1 VDEGKASMSKKTRT
15 LEIDEDLAFQHREW
29 LFQRIGVAVLFVFI
43 VSAGLGFTGMGGPM
57 SHAEAGERGA
67 PLHIEY
73 ERFVRSGA
81 QSTMRLNLHSDPP
94 GFIQFWVS
102 APYLEDVVIQ
112 SVAPIPQTVTVEDSR
127 HVYTIRAASADVTV
141 KVDLEHQ
148 TFGTLKGEVG
158 IVGGPTVSFWQLALF

>member
-1 VDEGKASMSKKTRT
+1 MSKKART

-29 LFQRIGVAVLFVFI
+29 LFQRIGIAVLFVFI

-81 QSTMRLNLHSDPP
+81 QSTMKLNLHSDPP
-94 GFIQFWVS
+94 GFIQFWLS

-112 SVAPIPQTVTVEDSR
+112 SVAPIPQTVTVEGSR
-127 HVYTIRAASADVTV
+127 HVYTIRAASTDVTV
-141 KVDLEHQ
+141 KVDMEHQ
-148 TFGTLKGEVG
+148 TSGTLEGEVG
-158 IVGGPTVSFWQLALF
+158 IVGGPTVSFWQLSLF